1 METKIN
7 ISNTNCFQLTAIGV
21 FGEHGQPV
29 AKLVV
34 LLIRPVLEYA
44 IILLQHMEE
53 NLAMALTKTQILA
66 KRIIVLVRA
75 RVSVY

>member
-1 METKIN
+1 MSI
-7 ISNTNCFQLTAIGV
+7 TNRFQLTAIGV

-34 LLIRPVLEYA
+34 LQIRPVLEYA

-53 NLAMALTKTQILA
+53 NLAMALTKTKILA

-75 RVSVY
+75 RVSGY

>member
-1 METKIN
+1 MSI
-7 ISNTNCFQLTAIGV
+7 TNRFQLTAFGV
-21 FGEHGQPV
+21 FGEHGQNV

-53 NLAMALTKTQILA
+53 NLAMALTKTKIIA

>member
-1 METKIN
+1 M
-7 ISNTNCFQLTAIGV
+7 AIGV
-21 FGEHGQPV
+21 FGEHGHPV

>member
-1 METKIN
+1 MSI
-7 ISNTNCFQLTAIGV
+7 TNRFQLTAIGV
-21 FGEHGQPV
+21 FGEHGQTV

-53 NLAMALTKTQILA
+53 NLAMALTKTKILA

-75 RVSVY
+75 LVSGY

>member
-1 METKIN
+1 MSI
-7 ISNTNCFQLTAIGV
+7 TNRFQLTAIGV
-21 FGEHGQPV
+21 FGEHGQNV

-53 NLAMALTKTQILA
+53 NFAMALTKTQILA

>member
-21 FGEHGQPV
+21 FGEHGQNV

-53 NLAMALTKTQILA
+53 NLAMALTKTKILA

>member
-1 METKIN
+1 MSI
-7 ISNTNCFQLTAIGV
+7 TNRFQLTAIGV
-21 FGEHGQPV
+21 FGEHGQNV

-53 NLAMALTKTQILA
+53 NLAMALTKTKILA

>member
-1 METKIN
+1 MSI
-7 ISNTNCFQLTAIGV
+7 TNRFQLTAIGV
-21 FGEHGQPV
+21 FGEHGQNV

-53 NLAMALTKTQILA
+53 NLAMALTKTKILA

-75 RVSVY
+75 LVSGY

>member
-7 ISNTNCFQLTAIGV
+7 MSITNRFQLTAIGV
-21 FGEHGQPV
+21 FGEHGQNV

-53 NLAMALTKTQILA
+53 NLAMALTKTKILA

-75 RVSVY
+75 LVSGY

>member
-1 METKIN
+1 MSI
-7 ISNTNCFQLTAIGV
+7 TNRFQLTAIGV
-21 FGEHGQPV
+21 FGEHGQNV

>member
-1 METKIN
+1 MSI
-7 ISNTNCFQLTAIGV
+7 TNRFQLTAIGV
-21 FGEHGQPV
+21 FGEHGQNV

-44 IILLQHMEE
+44 IILLQHTEE
-53 NLAMALTKTQILA
+53 NLAMARTKTKILA